1 MAGANRS
8 LFRPET
14 EPSARNAWL
23 TWGGG
28 IAAVYLLCTFAGWG
42 RTLLED
48 EIWSLCHGER
58 SLLWLLRYIRGDLV
72 HPPLWYVLASWWTKL
87 FGLSDAAAKTLPL
100 VFNLPALLL
109 FPRLAQR
116 FTEHWRLASLLFA
129 AAYWR
134 IGSVVGLARMYGLL
148 VLLVIV
154 ALLLWERWRRRPSV
168 GVLAAW
174 GGVMLLLV
182 YTHYSGVLLLGA
194 FVVVEW
200 LPGARP
206 TSARWSLL
214 LVAGLV
220 GLALVPWLLY
230 VWPVYQERGL
240 EHNLGWVR
248 SPHQV
253 LGQLPFFF
261 LSYIHPGFSP
271 FDDLRELPPL
281 QVRIAA
287 YAIAIGIHLVLGV
300 FAWRGR
306 RLAEAH
312 TSREWLGPLAVL
324 VLLPIAS
331 VYLFSLIV
339 HPALDARFLLGLL
352 PAYWLLMVVA
362 GESAV
367 EAGRWLLFGVIL
379 PWVLLSV
386 AVTLPTAGP
395 APLRAAVDAV
405 AAEYRSGDLLL
416 VECRVGVPVWWEWT
430 HRLGRLEE
438 LRAVGCERWRW
449 WVPGVATPRDAE
461 LAALRARRIWLIYVQ
476 QAERQRLEALLVR
489 QGFLPVR
496 RSGPRWVALYA
507 STEASVSTSRTVGRR
522 RSRPD

>member
-1 MAGANRS
+1 M
-8 LFRPET
+8 
-14 EPSARNAWL
+14 
-23 TWGGG
+23 
-28 IAAVYLLCTFAGWG
+28 AAVYLLCTFAGWG

-48 EIWSLCHGER
+48 EIWSLYNSER
-58 SLLWLLRYIRGDLV
+58 SLPWLLHHIRGDLV
-72 HPPLWYVLASWWTKL
+72 HPPLWYVLASGWTRL
-87 FGLSDAAAKTLPL
+87 FGLSDGAAKALPL
-100 VFNLPALLL
+100 AFNLPALLL

-116 FTEHWRLASLLFA
+116 FTEHWRLATLLFA
-129 AAYWR
+129 AVYWR
-134 IGSVVGLARMYGLL
+134 IGGVMGLVRMYGLL
-148 VLLVIV
+148 VLLAIV
-154 ALLLWERWRRRPSV
+154 ALFLWERWRRAPSV
-168 GVLAAW
+168 GVMTAW
-174 GGVMLLLV
+174 GVVMLLMV

-200 LPGARP
+200 LWGARP
-206 TSARWSLL
+206 ASARWGMLF
-214 LVAGLV
+214 VAGLV
-220 GLALVPWLLY
+220 GLSLVPWLLY
-230 VWPVYQERGL
+230 VWPVYQARGL
-240 EHNLGWVR
+240 EPNLGWVR

-281 QVRIAA
+281 RIRIAV
-287 YAIAIGIHLVLGV
+287 YAIALGIHLVLVV

-312 TSREWLGPLAVL
+312 AVRRWLGPLAGL
-324 VLLPIAS
+324 VLLPIAV
-331 VYLFSLIV
+331 VYLFSLLV

-362 GESAV
+362 GESAG

-386 AVTLPTAGP
+386 AVTLPEAGP
-395 APLRAAVDAV
+395 APVRRAVDAV
-405 AAEYRSGDLLL
+405 AAEYQPGDLLL
-416 VECRVGVPVWWEWT
+416 AECRVGVNVWWEWT

-438 LRAVGCERWRW
+438 MRAFGCERWRW

-461 LAALRARRIWLIYVQ
+461 LADLRARRVWLIYVQ
-476 QAERQRLEALLVR
+476 PAERQRLEALLVGQR
-489 QGFLPVR
+489 FLPVR
-496 RSGPRWVALYA
+496 RSGPRLVALYA
-507 STEASVSTSRTVGRR
+507 STEASVSTSWTVGRR